1 MVLTVLFW
9 ICLVLA
15 VTDWMATDQGWKRVR
30 WVTRP
35 GTLVALI
42 LWFTQV
48 GHWTGPLAAVGLGL
62 VFSLVGEIFFML
74 PRRFFLAGMGAFAL
88 TLLFYISAFNQLP
101 LAMRWE
107 TALPALT
114 VGGAFSVLNRRI
126 GMGIRRQRET
136 ELLVPV
142 VAYAILMDLM
152 LLAALTTLMRSGWV
166 PIGAIM
172 VSIGGALF
180 FLSNSLMAYN
190 RFVRLWPN
198 FEVYTMIAFH
208 LAQILIAGGVLE
220 QFLMM

>member
-1 MVLTVLFW
+1 M
-9 ICLVLA
+9 
-15 VTDWMATDQGWKRVR
+15 
-30 WVTRP
+30 
-35 GTLVALI
+35 VALI

-48 GHWTGPLAAVGLGL
+48 GHWTGPLASIGLGL
-62 VFSLVGEIFFML
+62 VFALVGEIFFML
-74 PRRFFLAGMGAFAL
+74 PRRFFLVGMGAFAL
-88 TLLFYISAFNQLP
+88 TLLFYLVAFNQQP
-101 LAMRWE
+101 LALRWE

-114 VGGAFSVLNRRI
+114 VGGAFNVLNRRV
-126 GMGIRRQRET
+126 GMGIRRQREA

-142 VAYAILMDLM
+142 VAYAILLDLM

-198 FEVYTMIAFH
+198 FEVQAMVTFH